1 MIRNIVFDIGN
12 VLTDY
17 RWREF
22 LQDKGFDDAMV
33 ERIARASVLNPAWNE
48 IDRGV
53 WSEEEILLEFI
64 RADPE
69 IAGEIRRAFADIHGL
84 VTPRSY
90 AIPWIRELR
99 DKGFSVYYLSNFSHK
114 AHVECAEALT
124 FIPCTD
130 GGILSYQEKM
140 IKPDPA
146 IYELLINRY
155 GLKAEECV
163 FLDDMPKNVEAA
175 RECGF
180 FGIRFET
187 KEQAEAELKALL
199 ERNEKEKKF

>member
-17 RWREF
+17 RWKEF
-22 LQDKGFDDAMV
+22 LQDKGFDEAMV

-53 WSEEEILLEFI
+53 WSEEEILQAFI
-64 RADPE
+64 KTDPE
-69 IAGEIRRAFADIHGL
+69 IEEEIRLAFADIRGL
-84 VTPRSY
+84 VTPRDY
-90 AIPWIRELR
+90 AIPWVRELKE
-99 DKGFSVYYLSNFSHK
+99 KGFFVYYLSNFSHK
-114 AHVECAEALT
+114 AKVECAEALT
-124 FIPCTD
+124 FIPFTD
-130 GGILSYQEKM
+130 GGILSYREKL

-146 IYELLINRY
+146 IYKLLLDRF

-163 FLDDMPKNVEAA
+163 FLDDVLQNVEAA
-175 RECGF
+175 RECGLY
-180 FGIRFET
+180 GIRFET

-199 ERNEKEKKF
+199 ERTN

>member
-17 RWREF
+17 RWKEF
-22 LQDKGFDDAMV
+22 LQDKGFDEAMV

-53 WSEEEILLEFI
+53 WSEEEILQAFI
-64 RADPE
+64 KKDPE
-69 IAGEIRRAFADIHGL
+69 IEEEIRLAFADIRGL
-84 VTPRSY
+84 VTPRDY
-90 AIPWIRELR
+90 AIPWVRELKE
-99 DKGFSVYYLSNFSHK
+99 KGFFVYYLSNFSHK
-114 AHVECAEALT
+114 AQMECAEALT
-124 FIPCTD
+124 FIPFTD
-130 GGILSYQEKM
+130 GGILSYREKL

-146 IYELLINRY
+146 IYKLLLDRF

-163 FLDDMPKNVEAA
+163 FLDDVLQNVEAA
-175 RECGF
+175 RECGLY
-180 FGIRFET
+180 GIRFET

-199 ERNEKEKKF
+199 ERTN